1 MFDLETLR
9 LIKKT
14 FRRFLALTL
23 IVLIGSG
30 FMMGLSSS
38 SDVLRKSVDD
48 YYDQTLMQDLQ
59 VYSSYG
65 FCREDYDFIS
75 KIEGVKDVFASKTID
90 CNGSSEG
97 GEDTVFR
104 VSELIRKVNNYEL
117 LSGRMPVKNDECILL
132 ADNDF
137 KYYEVGQKI
146 KLDYGEN
153 DIHDYLKNDEF
164 TIVGTFKSPEY
175 MAKILGPSNF
185 NNKDLQAVIF
195 IPNANF
201 IFDYYTTMYVTLEDA
216 GKLVSYT
223 DKYDRFIETQKASFE
238 NEIYPQ
244 QAYLRDRLVKE
255 AKEELAEKEE
265 LFNKLKT
272 DGQKELDDAKAML
285 DEAAM
290 QIASYEAQI
299 SMLEMTARSLQAAVN
314 QDKPILEEI
323 YGNTAQAENDINQ
336 ILESLGLPGDYHYAT
351 SIMSYTRQAYEQ
363 IISQLYS
370 ARYQLNAGKAQYQEG
385 LKEYQ
390 EGLVSFNKQIADGEL
405 QLRLAKQ
412 KVEELP
418 KAKWM
423 VFDRSMQYSALMYK
437 NT

>member
-146 KLDYGEN
+146 KLDYGKN
-153 DIHDYLKNDEF
+153 DIHE
-164 TIVGTFKSPEY
+164 
-175 MAKILGPSNF
+175 
-185 NNKDLQAVIF
+185 
-195 IPNANF
+195 
-201 IFDYYTTMYVTLEDA
+201 
-216 GKLVSYT
+216 
-223 DKYDRFIETQKASFE
+223 
-238 NEIYPQ
+238 
-244 QAYLRDRLVKE
+244 
-255 AKEELAEKEE
+255 
-265 LFNKLKT
+265 
-272 DGQKELDDAKAML
+272 
-285 DEAAM
+285 
-290 QIASYEAQI
+290 
-299 SMLEMTARSLQAAVN
+299 
-314 QDKPILEEI
+314 
-323 YGNTAQAENDINQ
+323 
-336 ILESLGLPGDYHYAT
+336 
-351 SIMSYTRQAYEQ
+351 
-363 IISQLYS
+363 
-370 ARYQLNAGKAQYQEG
+370 
-385 LKEYQ
+385 
-390 EGLVSFNKQIADGEL
+390 
-405 QLRLAKQ
+405 
-412 KVEELP
+412 
-418 KAKWM
+418 
-423 VFDRSMQYSALMYK
+423 
-437 NT
+437 